1 MRLPRRAQ
9 SPESL
14 KCIHR
19 LRTAINTA
27 CLHPRKAPTRL
38 YPLRTV
44 TAPTLQARRTLG
56 EKDSAEG
63 VWEVQVLLIN
73 SGGPKVG

>member
-9 SPESL
+9 SPESS

-19 LRTAINTA
+19 LQTAINTA
-27 CLHPRKAPTRL
+27 CLRPKKVPTRL

-44 TAPTLQARRTLG
+44 TAPTLQARRTLD
-56 EKDSAEG
+56 EKSSTGGAVGDAG
-63 VWEVQVLLIN
+63 VID
-73 SGGPKVG
+73 